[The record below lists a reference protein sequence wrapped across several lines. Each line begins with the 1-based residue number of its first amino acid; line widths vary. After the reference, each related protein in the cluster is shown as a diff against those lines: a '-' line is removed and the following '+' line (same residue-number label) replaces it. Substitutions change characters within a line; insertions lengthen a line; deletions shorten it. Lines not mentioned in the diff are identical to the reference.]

1 MEKLVLIDGHSI
13 LNRAFYGV
21 PDLTNSAGLHTNA
34 VYGFLN
40 ILFKI
45 LEEENPDYLTVA
57 FDMKAPTF
65 RHEIYK
71 EYKGTRKPMPE
82 ELRQQVPVMKE
93 VLLAMGIKIMEKA
106 GLEAD
111 DILGTLAKRAEK
123 QGMVVSLVSGD
134 RDLLQIATDQI
145 KIRIPKTKGGKT
157 EIEDYYAADVEEKY
171 QVNPVQF
178 IDLKALMGDTAD
190 NIPGV
195 PKVGEKTATDLLVN
209 FGSLDNLYLHLEE
222 VSKNAVRE
230 SLKNN
235 RELAYLSKTLATINI
250 ESPLEFSFEEAK
262 VEDFYTQEAYVI
274 FKKLEF
280 KNLLSRFNKS
290 ISNDDITAK
299 FKRIEE
305 LEKAEAVF
313 EKALSCKEMIGF
325 AVVRDQKNKDVL
337 AGISL
342 AFPDG
347 ECSFI
352 CCCGFLTKDYLK
364 EKMWKVAE
372 KCLISCGNIKNEY
385 DYLNQDETER
395 FFDVILA
402 AYLLNPLK
410 NDYTCADVANE
421 YLGLMI
427 PEWAQKFGKEPVMK
441 VFEEKPE
448 EFTEYACLL
457 AYVSMAAGDVLTK
470 KLKEAGMLRLMK
482 EIEMP
487 LTYVLYDMERQGILV
502 KPDEL
507 KAYGEALTGRD
518 RKSVV

>member
-262 VEDFYTQEAYVI
+262 VEDFYTQEAYAI

-305 LEKAEAVF
+305 LEQAEAVF
-313 EKALSCKEMIGF
+313 EKALSCKEMI
-325 AVVRDQKNKDVL
+325 
-337 AGISL
+337 
-342 AFPDG
+342 
-347 ECSFI
+347 
-352 CCCGFLTKDYLK
+352 
-364 EKMWKVAE
+364 
-372 KCLISCGNIKNEY
+372 
-385 DYLNQDETER
+385 
-395 FFDVILA
+395 
-402 AYLLNPLK
+402 
-410 NDYTCADVANE
+410 
-421 YLGLMI
+421 
-427 PEWAQKFGKEPVMK
+427 
-441 VFEEKPE
+441 
-448 EFTEYACLL
+448 
-457 AYVSMAAGDVLTK
+457 
-470 KLKEAGMLRLMK
+470 
-482 EIEMP
+482 
-487 LTYVLYDMERQGILV
+487 
-502 KPDEL
+502 
-507 KAYGEALTGRD
+507 
-518 RKSVV
+518 